1 MKNKIFII
9 IGFIFFIFCFA
20 VFYTG
25 LKKPNVYTPIL
36 NEDIDLPKFVSND
49 FFSGDKVFSEQIF
62 KKKNYY
68 IINVWASWCSPC
80 RSEHSFLILLK
91 NKNIEMIGVNY
102 KDNIDNAR
110 AFLQELG
117 NPYSKILSDHNGVLS
132 IELGAYGVPETF
144 IVNQEKKII
153 KKIIGPIN
161 EENYKEILKLIK

>member
-9 IGFIFFIFCFA
+9 IGFIFFLFCFA

-36 NEDIDLPKFVSND
+36 NEDTDLPNFVSND

-62 KKKNYY
+62 KKK
-68 IINVWASWCSPC
+68 IITLSMYGHHGVPLVGLSIL
-80 RSEHSFLILLK
+80 FLILLK